1 MAIGDLS
8 LSYLLFLILHFSQ
21 FILAVTVCALYG
33 IDLDRSRKAN
43 VDPDGKWIYAEVV
56 GGLSALTAIL
66 FCVPFI
72 LRFALV
78 WAWNLILF
86 ILWIALFGIV
96 GRMYIHEDAEGNGEL
111 QRMKNAVWVVLANA
125 ILWLIGVLAHFIYW
139 WGHRERRSRFT
150 SRAKV

>member
-1 MAIGDLS
+1 MAIGGVS
-8 LSYLLFLILHFSQ
+8 LSYLLFSILHFGQ
-21 FILAVTVCALYG
+21 FVLAVTVCALYG

-43 VDPDGKWIYAEVV
+43 VNPDGKWIYAEVV

-66 FCVPFI
+66 YCVPFI
-72 LRFALV
+72 LRFAVV
-78 WAWNLILF
+78 WVWNLILF
-86 ILWIALFGIV
+86 ILWIVLFGIV
-96 GRMYIHEDAEGNGEL
+96 GKMYIPEDPKGNGDL
-111 QRMKNAVWVVLANA
+111 LRMKNAVWVVLANA